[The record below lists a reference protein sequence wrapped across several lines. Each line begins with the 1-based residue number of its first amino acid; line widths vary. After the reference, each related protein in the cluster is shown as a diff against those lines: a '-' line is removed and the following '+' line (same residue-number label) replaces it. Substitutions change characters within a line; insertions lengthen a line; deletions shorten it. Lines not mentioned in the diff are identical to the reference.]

1 MSQPN
6 FQEMNRKEL
15 LAYFFDHRDDQD
27 AFYAL
32 MDKLATEPVLAT
44 MPPCNGRD
52 ETEEL
57 RKILGDIRKKRQQ
70 EE

>member
-6 FQEMNRKEL
+6 FQEMSRKEL
-15 LAYFFDHRDDQD
+15 LAYFFDHRDDQG

-44 MPPCNGRD
+44 MPPSNGRD

-57 RKILGDIRKKRQQ
+57 RQILENIRKKRKQ